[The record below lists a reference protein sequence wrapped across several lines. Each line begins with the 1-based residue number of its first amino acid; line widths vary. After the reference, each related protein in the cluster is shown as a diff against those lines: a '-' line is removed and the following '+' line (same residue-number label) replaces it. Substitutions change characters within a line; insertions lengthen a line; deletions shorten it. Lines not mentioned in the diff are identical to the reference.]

1 MPDPV
6 YPPIPEARILV
17 VDDEATPRMAIT
29 RALNLM
35 GYKADAAA
43 SGAQALERLAA
54 TPYDLM
60 LLDLRMPGLDGV
72 EVMKRVREAYPNTL
86 IIILTAHAT
95 LESAVVAVKSGATD
109 YLLKPCSIREIGDAV
124 ARALEQRQE
133 RLRRQHLIRV
143 MADALSALQDEERAT
158 SQPTDAGMERFI
170 RAGRLTLDQ
179 AKGLLLVGATDGSE
193 ARTISLTGNEMA
205 LMAQFLRNP
214 DTVFSSRRLAKA
226 ALGYDVSEREAAEII
241 RPHISRLRRKIEPDP
256 SKPRLIRTIRGKGYV
271 YSPS

>member
-1 MPDPV
+1 MPDPA

-54 TPYDLM
+54 TPYDVV

-124 ARALEQRQE
+124 ARALQQRHE

-143 MADALSALQDEERAT
+143 MSDALSALQDEERAT
-158 SQPTDAGMERFI
+158 SQPTDASVERFI

-193 ARTISLTGNEMA
+193 ARTIPLTGNEMA
-205 LMAQFLRNP
+205 IMAQFLWNP
-214 DTVFSSRRLAKA
+214 DTVFSCRRLAKT
-226 ALGYDVSEREAAEII
+226 ALGYEVSEREAAEII
-241 RPHISRLRRKIEPDP
+241 RPHISRLRRKVEPNP
-256 SKPRLIRTIRGKGYV
+256 AKPRLIRTIRGKGYL

>member
-1 MPDPV
+1 MLDPV

-72 EVMKRVREAYPNTL
+72 EVMKRVREEYPNTL

-109 YLLKPCSIREIGDAV
+109 YLLKPCSIREIGEAV
-124 ARALEQRQE
+124 ARALQQRHE

-143 MADALSALQDEERAT
+143 MADALSALQDEESAAN
-158 SQPTDAGMERFI
+158 PPADAGVERFI
-170 RAGRLTLDQ
+170 RAGGLTLDQ
-179 AKGLLLVGATDGSE
+179 AKGLLLVAARDGRE
-193 ARTISLTGNEMA
+193 ARTVALTGNEMA

-214 DTVFSSRRLAKA
+214 ETVFSCRRLAKA
-226 ALGYDVSEREAAEII
+226 ALGYDVPEREAAEII

-256 SKPRLIRTIRGKGYV
+256 ARPSLIRTIRGKGYL